1 MATFAEDVFI
11 DWCAGCKGPT
21 REAIYRHQCDVR
33 ISATRDCPGY
43 CLNCMIGRGICKRC
57 GDSYGKFF
65 NACSLRADTDTLKMY
80 KGITPT
86 PTPPPKKKFIVTT
99 TITPIVAPSPP
110 PPLIIVQQQQQ
121 EAPIPTKPVTKI
133 PAYRSTLN
141 TIIQAFVTLK

>member
-86 PTPPPKKKFIVTT
+86 PKKKFTVTT
-99 TITPIVAPSPP
+99 TITPIVLQQQAP
-110 PPLIIVQQQQQ
+110 PPLL
-121 EAPIPTKPVTKI
+121 IPTPAKPLVVTA
-133 PAYRSTLN
+133 AYKSTLN